1 MAQFPLKNG
10 LLQGTL
16 DGTPTSGTVDLSSLT
31 LTLPVGTPAMLP
43 GIRLW
48 MDASQLK
55 WQGSAEMADATS
67 LDAWRSIS
75 KLSFSSADVAF
86 TAASTARPL
95 YKQNIQNSKAGI
107 LFDGSN
113 DLMTGPTDWS
123 NVCSRNEHTVIVV
136 CRPTALVSTGS
147 GVTYSRPQLFASIA
161 GYEGIS
167 VSPSGSSNIFTAWA
181 YDSAGARTASTGTLA
196 VGSMALV
203 ESWHQDGVL
212 SISLNQAAAV
222 TTTLRETTTSGS
234 TMQMGTSGSVAF
246 FTGYI
251 FEALFFDRALT
262 KQQRTALGNYLRAKW
277 SF

>member
-1 MAQFPLKNG
+1 
-10 LLQGTL
+10 
-16 DGTPTSGTVDLSSLT
+16 
-31 LTLPVGTPAMLP
+31 
-43 GIRLW
+43 
-48 MDASQLK
+48 
-55 WQGSAEMADATS
+55 
-67 LDAWRSIS
+67 
-75 KLSFSSADVAF
+75 
-86 TAASTARPL
+86 
-95 YKQNIQNSKAGI
+95 
-107 LFDGSN
+107 
-113 DLMTGPTDWS
+113 
-123 NVCSRNEHTVIVV
+123 
-136 CRPTALVSTGS
+136 
-147 GVTYSRPQLFASIA
+147 LFASIA

-203 ESWHQDGVL
+203 ESWHQGGAL

-262 KQQRTALGNYLRAKW
+262 TQQRTALGNYLRAKW

>member
-1 MAQFPLKNG
+1 MAQFPVKNG

-16 DGTPTSGTVDLSSLT
+16 DGTPTSGTLDLSSLT

-48 MDASQLK
+48 LDASQLK
-55 WQGSAEMADATS
+55 WQGSAEMADGTA
-67 LDAWRSIS
+67 LDTWRSIV
-75 KLSFSSADVAF
+75 KLPFQSADQAF

-123 NVCSRNEHTVIVV
+123 NVCSRNEHTIIVV
-136 CRPTALVSTGS
+136 CKPTVLVSTGS
-147 GVTYSRPQLFASIA
+147 GVTYGRPQLFGSS
-161 GYEGIS
+161 GQYEGIS
-167 VSPSGSSNIFTAWA
+167 VSPSGSSNIFTAWQ
-181 YDSAGARTASTGTLA
+181 YDAATVRTASTGTLT

-212 SISLNQAAAV
+212 SIALNQAAAV

-234 TMQMGTSGSVAF
+234 TMQMGTAGSSAF

-262 KQQRTALGNYLRAKW
+262 AQQRTALGNYLRAKW